1 MDDSQAYEILRN
13 LSSPIVALTCRKGAK
28 TNGMIANSAVRASIV
43 PGGQRVALYVFK
55 RHLTHGILAE
65 TGRFV
70 LHLLSREQWDEVWAL
85 GFQSGR
91 DAEKLEGLVHRE
103 SEETGLPILTRSYA
117 WMECRVANVM
127 DAGAST
133 FFMGD
138 VVRIDRGTGREIM
151 DSEFFRE
158 NMPED
163 WREAYR
169 ENLEAVQ
176 EWAAAN
182 EPALDDRPW
191 RGLQERA
198 RQARETRDRG

>member
-1 MDDSQAYEILRN
+1 VDDSQAYEILRN
-13 LSSPIVALTCRKGAK
+13 LSSPIVALTCRKGAT

-55 RHLTHGILAE
+55 RHLTHRILAE

-70 LHLLSREQWDEVWAL
+70 LHLLSREQWDEVRAL

-138 VVRIDRGTGREIM
+138 VARIDRGTGREVM

-163 WREAYR
+163 WREPYR
-169 ENLEAVQ
+169 KNLEAVQ

-191 RGLQERA
+191 RELQERA